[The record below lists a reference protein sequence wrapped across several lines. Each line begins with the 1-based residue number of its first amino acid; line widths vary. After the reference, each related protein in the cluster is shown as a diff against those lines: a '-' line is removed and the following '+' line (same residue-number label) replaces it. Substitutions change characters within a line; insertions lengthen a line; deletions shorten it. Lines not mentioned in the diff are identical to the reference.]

1 MTQKA
6 YTAGW
11 FHSGDLGYKDED
23 GYFYI
28 VDRLKDLIITGGEN
42 VYPAEVERVIA
53 ENDDIFGNAVVGFP
67 DERWGE
73 TIVAVVQPRP
83 GATITIDALRAHCER
98 HLARYK
104 LPRHLVVVD
113 EILRNSAGKIDKIG
127 LRRVVEEELT
137 QRAGSAV

>member
-28 VDRLKDLIITGGEN
+28 VYHLKDLIITDGEN

-67 DERWGE
+67 DER
-73 TIVAVVQPRP
+73 
-83 GATITIDALRAHCER
+83 
-98 HLARYK
+98 
-104 LPRHLVVVD
+104 
-113 EILRNSAGKIDKIG
+113 
-127 LRRVVEEELT
+127 
-137 QRAGSAV
+137 

>member
-28 VDRLKDLIITGGEN
+28 VYHLKDLIITDGEN

-83 GATITIDALRAHCER
+83 GATITIDALSAHCE
-98 HLARYK
+98 
-104 LPRHLVVVD
+104 RHLVVVD

-127 LRRVVEEELT
+127 LRRLVEEELT